1 MAKGYP
7 TKVDRRKQNLASRN
21 KRLLR
26 EMKSISGMTWYL
38 HEKQNRAVYNSDN
51 KKRTTFDFW
60 ASLMNPEIV
69 EEDDI
74 LNAFYCFITDAT
86 AGDADFYEFC
96 HDFGYDPDEN
106 PEAKRAWK
114 GCKAAMKKAERI
126 LTDDIYDLANE
137 LSDKCG

>member
-1 MAKGYP
+1 MESIAKFKSY
-7 TKVDRRKQNLASRN
+7 KVTATSTGSKKAPWTSLNVPDNWNHHK
-21 KRLLR
+21 
-26 EMKSISGMTWYL
+26 I
-38 HEKQNRAVYNSDN
+38 AVYNSDN